1 MVSTNALKLQ
11 QSPFDAVVPGS
22 WQLVPDRAVTLLPGQ
37 PGVLRVDQGRVWATL
52 NGPHQG
58 PANDWGDVVL
68 GCGQQLQLLPGQNV
82 VVEAYTHAVNEP
94 VYFSWE
100 PSQAPP
106 AGDATTHPVWL
117 DPLARPLIDL
127 QPELARWARLLAGWM
142 GKAASLPQ
150 WFVAGRGRV
159 LSPLEFNQ
167 P

>member
-1 MVSTNALKLQ
+1 MVAMNALKLQ
-11 QSPFDAVVPGS
+11 QSPVDAVVRGS
-22 WQLVPDRAVTLLPGQ
+22 WKLAPARAVTLLPAQ
-37 PGVLRVDQGRVWATL
+37 RGVLRVDQGRVWATL

-68 GCGQQLQLLPGQNV
+68 GRGQQLRLMPGQQV
-82 VVEAYTHAVNEP
+82 VVEAFADAVNEP

-100 PSQAPP
+100 ASQPPP
-106 AGDATTHPVWL
+106 AGDRRAQSEWHDAL
-117 DPLARPLIDL
+117 ERPLIDL
-127 QPELARWARLLAGWM
+127 QPELARWVRPLGQWLR
-142 GKAASLPQ
+142 KTASLLQ